1 MLLAIVHCFSLN
13 CGEQQSLSF
22 HILYYLVPSAPP
34 SRLNT
39 QVLSSTILLVTWYE
53 PPFSEQ
59 NGILT
64 KYRVTWR
71 GLERDTEE
79 RLEDI
84 SVNSTSNTSYVLT
97 DLDAYTSYE
106 VNVSSFTSVGA
117 GPTSSTTVTTLQD
130 SELNL
135 IVFLTVYLLFIINQ
149 QYSSSPI
156 I

>member
-1 MLLAIVHCFSLN
+1 MYICFPCNSIHCNLIKYVN
-13 CGEQQSLSF
+13 P
-22 HILYYLVPSAPP
+22 IILVPSGTPTD
-34 SRLNT
+34 LNV
-39 QVLSSTILLVTWYE
+39 QILSSSILIATWYE
-53 PPFSEQ
+53 PTYSAQ

-106 VNVSSFTSVGA
+106 VNVSSYTSVGA
-117 GPTSSTTVTTLQD
+117 GPISSTTVTTLQD
-130 SELNL
+130 SELN
-135 IVFLTVYLLFIINQ
+135 
-149 QYSSSPI
+149 
-156 I
+156 

>member
-1 MLLAIVHCFSLN
+1 MYLFY
-13 CGEQQSLSF
+13 SF
-22 HILYYLVPSAPP
+22 FVAPSATPTLLQT
-34 SRLNT
+34 SA
-39 QVLSSTILLVTWYE
+39 LSPYILWVTWYE

-84 SVNSTSNTSYVLT
+84 PVNSTSNTSYVLT

-106 VNVSSFTSVGA
+106 VNVSSYTSVGA
-117 GPTSSTTVTTLQD
+117 GPISSTSVTTLQD
-130 SELNL
+130 SEWNL
-135 IVFLTVYLLFIINQ
+135 IVFLSVSLLFIIYQN
-149 QYSSSPI
+149 YSSSPI

>member
-1 MLLAIVHCFSLN
+1 MVN
-13 CGEQQSLSF
+13 NN
-22 HILYYLVPSAPP
+22 LYHSISCIYLVPSAPP
-34 SRLNT
+34 SHLNT

-53 PPFSEQ
+53 PTFSEQ